1 MIGEVRLIYICMPVA
16 VSAFAAYGPAQIL
29 FLNLFLIPIFLR
41 RKEAVTP
48 ILAIVAAVFSY
59 FFISMHIPGLKESG
73 QPTTLNLT
81 WTDQVKIDG
90 GKMKGFAKTDSG
102 EVVYALLKFENEAQ
116 KLQFQN
122 LHIPTYR
129 FTLEGA
135 FQDLPTPAHKYSF
148 SMGRYLKMNGAVGMF
163 ESDRLIGYE
172 INSGVQTI
180 LSRHRWRVKHHIQ
193 AAFPESL
200 ATEAQ
205 ALLIGDRSS
214 MDEEVAARYRTL
226 GITHLFAISG
236 LHVGL
241 LTFLFRSL
249 LIRLSIRVE
258 TIDNLLITLLP
269 IYAVM
274 AGGAPSVWRA
284 VSVTILILLTA
295 TGRFR
300 MRMDDALAM
309 SAAGFILWQPFVVFQ
324 PGFQLSYLAAFSLI
338 YSTRILSRHASA
350 YKVSFLVTAI
360 TQLALYPVLLFHFY
374 ELSLS
379 SFIVNL
385 FYVPLYSFIILP
397 MNILLLILTY
407 LTPSIADIIFL
418 IYSPLRGW
426 VEAFTEHLASLPY
439 QVWVPGR
446 PGTVSSALAVAGT
459 LMFLIAL
466 ERGLK
471 ALHAVLFGIVPAIF
485 IHIVP
490 YADSSLRVTYLDVGQ
505 GDSIV
510 IELPHRRGVY
520 VIDTGGTINFGEPN
534 WRTPEKAFEVGR
546 SIVVPFLKGRGITK
560 IDKLML
566 THADS
571 DHMEGADE
579 VLEEIRVGEIHIT
592 PGSEKEKTMEDVMR
606 LASEK
611 GIPIFA
617 MTEGAAWSDKSSEF
631 YYMAPSKGAYK
642 GNDSS
647 LVLFMTTEGP
657 TFLFTGDLEVEGER
671 RLIRRYGDLPWKNL
685 ILKAGH
691 HGSHTSS
698 SDEFIR
704 ALQPELTIFSYGKDN
719 RYGHPHAEVVAT
731 FKKYGL
737 KTMATAKHG
746 SITIS
751 VRSDGSYTILT
762 SENEKTAL
770 SIPLGE

>member
-1 MIGEVRLIYICMPVA
+1 MPVA
-16 VSAFAAYGPAQIL
+16 VSALAAYGSAQVL
-29 FLNLFLIPIFLR
+29 FLNLLLIPIFLR
-41 RKEAVTP
+41 RKDAVTP
-48 ILAIVAAVFSY
+48 ILALVSAVLSY
-59 FFISMHIPGLKESG
+59 FFISLHIPELNEGG
-73 QPTTLNLT
+73 QQASLHLT
-81 WTDQVKIDG
+81 WTDQAKIDG

-102 EVVYALLKFENEAQ
+102 EVIYALLKFDDDAQ
-116 KLQFQN
+116 KSQFRN
-122 LHIPTYR
+122 LHIPSYR

-135 FQDLPTPAHKYSF
+135 FQELPSPAHEYSF
-148 SMGRYLKMNGAVGMF
+148 SMERYLKMNGAVGMF
-163 ESDRLIGYE
+163 ASDKLTGYE
-172 INSGVQTI
+172 MNSGLQTV
-180 LSRHRWRVKHHIQ
+180 LSRHRWKVKHHIQ
-193 AAFPESL
+193 ETFPKSL
-200 ATEAQ
+200 VTEAQ
-205 ALLIGDRSS
+205 ALLIGDRSN
-214 MDEEVAARYRTL
+214 MDEEVASRYRTL

-249 LIRLSIRVE
+249 LIRLSIRIE

-338 YSTRILSRHASA
+338 YSTGILSSRTSA
-350 YKVSFLVTAI
+350 INLSFWVTAI
-360 TQLALYPVLLFHFY
+360 TQLALYPILLFHFY

-397 MNILLLILTY
+397 MNIILLFLTY
-407 LTPSIADIIFL
+407 LTPLIADVVFL
-418 IYSPLRGW
+418 IYSPFRGW
-426 VEAFTEHLASLPY
+426 VEISTEYLASLPY

-446 PGTVSSALAVAGT
+446 PGPIPSALAVAGT
-459 LMFLIAL
+459 LLFLIAI
-466 ERGLK
+466 ERK
-471 ALHAVLFGIVPAIF
+471 VKVFQAVLFVLAPAIL
-485 IHIVP
+485 IHIIP
-490 YADSSLRVTYLDVGQ
+490 YADSKLRVTYLDVGQ

-520 VIDTGGTINFGEPN
+520 VIDTGGTVHFGEPN
-534 WRTPEKAFEVGR
+534 WRTPEKVFEVGR
-546 SIVVPFLKGRGITK
+546 SIVGPFLKGRGIAK
-560 IDKLML
+560 IDKLIL

-579 VLEEIRVGEIHIT
+579 VLEEVRVNEIHIS

-606 LASEK
+606 LAAEK

-617 MTEGAAWSDKSSEF
+617 VTEGSAWSDKSTEF
-631 YYMAPSKGAYK
+631 FYMAPATGEYK

-647 LVLFMTTEGP
+647 LVLFMVTGGHS
-657 TFLFTGDLEVEGER
+657 FLFTGDLEIEGER
-671 RLIRRYGDLPWKNL
+671 RLLNKYRDLDWGNL

-691 HGSHTSS
+691 HGSQTSS

-719 RYGHPHAEVVAT
+719 RYGHPHAEVVAI
-731 FKKYGL
+731 FEKYKL
-737 KTMATAKHG
+737 RTLATADHG
-746 SITIS
+746 SIT
-751 VRSDGSYTILT
+751 VTVKEGEGYKVFTT
-762 SENEKTAL
+762 VNEKTAL

>member
-1 MIGEVRLIYICMPVA
+1 MPVA
-16 VSAFAAYGPAQIL
+16 VSAFAAYGPAQVL
-29 FLNLFLIPIFLR
+29 LLNLLLIPIFLR
-41 RKEAVTP
+41 RKEVATP
-48 ILAIVAAVFSY
+48 TLALAASLFSY
-59 FFISMHIPGLKESG
+59 FYISLHIPELDEGG
-73 QPTTLNLT
+73 QPATLNLT

-90 GKMKGFAKTDSG
+90 GKMKGFAKTDTG
-102 EVVYALLKFENEAQ
+102 EIVYALLKFENEAQ

-122 LHIPTYR
+122 LHIPSYH

-135 FQDLPTPAHKYSF
+135 FQELPTSAHEYTF
-148 SMGRYLKMNGAVGMF
+148 NMERYLRMNGAIGMF
-163 ESDRLIGYE
+163 ESDRLLSLE
-172 INSGVQTI
+172 INSGLKTI
-180 LSRHRWRVKHHIQ
+180 LSERRWNVKQHIQ
-193 AAFPESL
+193 GTFPESL
-200 ATEAQ
+200 VTEAQ
-205 ALLIGDRSS
+205 ALLIGDRSG
-214 MDEEVAARYRTL
+214 MDEQMASRYRTL

-241 LTFLFRSL
+241 LTFLFRNL
-249 LIRLSIRVE
+249 FIRLSVRIE
-258 TIDNLLITLLP
+258 TIDNFLIILLP
-269 IYAVM
+269 IYAVI

-338 YSTRILSRHASA
+338 YSTRILSRPTSA
-350 YKVSFLVTAI
+350 ITLSFLVTSI
-360 TQLALYPVLLFHFY
+360 TQLALYPILLYHFY
-374 ELSLS
+374 ELSIS

-385 FYVPLYSFIILP
+385 FYVPLYSFVILP
-397 MNILLLILTY
+397 MNIILLLLTY
-407 LTPSIADIIFL
+407 GLAPIAEIVFSLYVPFRSWI
-418 IYSPLRGW
+418 
-426 VEAFTEHLASLPY
+426 EACTEFLASLPY

-446 PGTVSSALAVAGT
+446 PGPFTSILAICGT
-459 LMFLIAL
+459 LLFLVAL
-466 ERGLK
+466 EREVK
-471 ALHAVLFGIVPAIF
+471 AFRAVPFVLIPAIIIHAVS
-485 IHIVP
+485 
-490 YADSSLRVTYLDVGQ
+490 YTDSETKVTYLDVGQ
-505 GDSIV
+505 GDAIV

-520 VIDTGGTINFGEPN
+520 LIDTGGTVNFGAPN

-560 IDKLML
+560 IDKLIL

-579 VLEEIRVGEIHIT
+579 VLEEVQVKEIHIS

-606 LASEK
+606 IAIDK
-611 GIPIFA
+611 RIPVFA
-617 MTEGAAWSDKSSEF
+617 MNEGGNWSDKSSDF
-631 YYMAPSKGAYK
+631 YYMAPAVGPYN

-647 LVLFMTTEGP
+647 LVIFMTTEGVS
-657 TFLFTGDLEVEGER
+657 FLFTGDLGVEGER
-671 RLIRRYGDLPWKNL
+671 KLLRRYGDFDWGKV

-719 RYGHPHAEVVAT
+719 RYGHPHAEVLET

-737 KTMATAKHG
+737 STMSTADHG
-746 SITIS
+746 SITVS
-751 VRSDGSYTILT
+751 VKRGGGYSVV
-762 SENEKTAL
+762 
-770 SIPLGE
+770 PQ